1 MTSRRPFWPCWCTK
15 TTLWELNSFLMKKL
29 SFVPINYH
37 RCQPRECM
45 KTLYIFNSARSS
57 RLGNPR
63 QSWILDSTPWIP
75 DFNYWIPVLFQLN
88 LDCGF
93 QLFVGFR
100 IPTAVFW
107 VPKSRILHGFHKQKF
122 SRFRIQQAEIF
133 LFPKSGFPYLG
144 RFLYT

>member
-1 MTSRRPFWPCWCTK
+1 MPATR
-15 TTLWELNSFLMKKL
+15 
-29 SFVPINYH
+29 V
-37 RCQPRECM
+37 

-144 RFLYT
+144 RFPYT